1 MVKLVLSSLS
11 KVRILDLDGTL
22 VKRNGYLD
30 GQDALLE
37 SVKEFFEKIGKG
49 DFVIILTSR
58 GEEYRE
64 ITENFLK
71 ENGVRYDLTVFG
83 LGHGERILIND
94 MKPSA
99 LLVAYAVNKE
109 RDKPLDIDIVICD
122 KL

>member
-11 KVRILDLDGTL
+11 KVWILDLDGTL
-22 VKRNGYLD
+22 VKHNGYLD
-30 GQDALLE
+30 GQDVLLE
-37 SVKEFFEKIGKG
+37 GVKEFFEKIGKH

-58 GEEYRE
+58 SEEYRE
-64 ITENFLK
+64 ITESFLK
-71 ENGVRYDLTVFG
+71 ENGVRYDLIVFG

-94 MKPSA
+94 MKPSG
-99 LLVAYAVNKE
+99 LLTAYAVNKE